1 MKKVLRILGKNT
13 SQDNIYEEW
22 VQLALLRINFVLMRI
37 LTLDPA
43 IHIQV
48 LNISLQRVSGI
59 STWYSGRQ
67 LKQYIADDFLLKGS
81 VRDK

>member
-1 MKKVLRILGKNT
+1 MNKVLRILGKNT

-48 LNISLQRVSGI
+48 LNLSLQRVSGI

-81 VRDK
+81 VREN

>member
-81 VRDK
+81 VREK